1 MLNTD
6 LTNQRQ
12 VFVGEYVRSGDHLE
26 AAKKAG
32 YKETHTLRNQACKLR
47 RECADEITEELHR
60 NFAEIAPRALNIL
73 TDLAENAESESVR
86 LGATRDLLDRAGFRP
101 VDRHE
106 IVKEKSV
113 EELNAQLVSLVGENG
128 AEMLISA
135 FKSRR
140 SISGPEH
147 FCESTNCT
155 QRPIRAGGLRS
166 CANVTFDVCRVVVRR
181 RRERMMSRCFI
192 VYWLVLEGGYCFV
205 PEELYFNRKMS
216 LPPEFVFPSKSPE
229 V

>member
-1 MLNTD
+1 MAKTD

-12 VFVGEYVRSGDHLE
+12 VFVEDYLSSGDHLE

-32 YKETHTLRNQACKLR
+32 YKDTHTLRNQACKLR

-73 TDLAENAESESVR
+73 SDLAENAESVR
-86 LGATRDLLDRAGFRP
+86 LGATRDLLDRAGFSP

-106 IVKEKSV
+106 IVTEKSV

-135 FKSRR
+135 FRSRR
-140 SISGPEH
+140 SISGPEL
-147 FCESTNCT
+147 S
-155 QRPIRAGGLRS
+155 Q
-166 CANVTFDVCRVVVRR
+166 
-181 RRERMMSRCFI
+181 
-192 VYWLVLEGGYCFV
+192 
-205 PEELYFNRKMS
+205 
-216 LPPEFVFPSKSPE
+216 
-229 V
+229 